1 MKRRVTGIGGIF
13 FKSKDPK
20 KIKEWYGK
28 HLGFEI
34 SDYGS
39 TFRWN
44 DLNDPDAK
52 SPARTE
58 WSPFDEATTYFG
70 PSEKPFM
77 INYRVENLTELL
89 DELKREGVT
98 VVGEMQEYPYGKFGW
113 IMDPDG
119 NKIELWEPKDDGF
132 D

>member
-1 MKRRVTGIGGIF
+1 MKKRVTGIGGIF
-13 FKSKDPK
+13 FKSEDPQ

-39 TFRWN
+39 TFRWK
-44 DLNDPDAK
+44 DLNDPDTK
-52 SPARTE
+52 IPARTE
-58 WSPFDEATTYFG
+58 WSPFDEKTTYFG

-77 INYRVENLTELL
+77 INYRVENLVELL
-89 DELKREGVT
+89 NELRKEGVT
-98 VVGEMQEYPYGKFGW
+98 IVGEMQEYPYGKFGW

-119 NKIELWEPKDDGF
+119 NKIELWEPRDEGF
-132 D
+132 